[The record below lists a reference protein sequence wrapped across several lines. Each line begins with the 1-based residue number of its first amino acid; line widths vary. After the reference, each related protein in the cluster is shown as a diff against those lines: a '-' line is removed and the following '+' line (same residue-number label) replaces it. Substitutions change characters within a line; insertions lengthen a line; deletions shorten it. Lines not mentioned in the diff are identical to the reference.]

1 LSFGNN
7 RRYHFSKFQESQL
20 AIGPADDPGTGEFLR
35 GDLKRRIADRRATD
49 EGFDVPTE
57 QYPILLSVVVVLD
70 NPGRA
75 VRGLIEPIIADVS
88 RRVTD
93 FEIVVVDNGSTDE
106 SAAEFERLVK
116 PDGLPNVQVYRL
128 IRPVDFEIAAWAGIE
143 NALGDFVLVFDVYN
157 EDLSFLDRALEAA
170 AKGIQFVAI
179 RNLAPLHDS
188 LSERVFAAAFRGVFR
203 FMAGVDLAAEGSQC
217 RLISKQVV
225 SYLLQQPKPAL
236 KYRAL
241 PAIAGFPK
249 VTLTYTGQGT
259 GGRKARFSSKVRR
272 AINLLFAQT
281 IAPLRIASLL
291 AISGA
296 MMNVFYSVYVL
307 VVAIVK
313 KDVAAGWATL
323 SLQQSGMFFL
333 ISVVLFILVE
343 YVAQMF
349 VWNLE
354 GPSYYLAGEHTSAVL
369 GRRQRLNIEQ
379 GDSVERD
386 RTDAK

>member
-1 LSFGNN
+1 MGVN
-7 RRYHFSKFQESQL
+7 
-20 AIGPADDPGTGEFLR
+20 
-35 GDLKRRIADRRATD
+35 
-49 EGFDVPTE
+49 VPTE
-57 QYPILLSVVVVLD
+57 RYPILLSVVVVLD

-75 VRGLIEPIIADVS
+75 ARGLIEPIIAEVS
-88 RRVTD
+88 CGVTD

-106 SAAEFERLVK
+106 STAEFARLVQ

-128 IRPVDFEIAAWAGIE
+128 IRPVDYETAAWAGIE

-179 RNLAPLHDS
+179 QNLAPLRS
-188 LSERVFAAAFRGVFR
+188 GLVERGFAAAFRSVFR

-249 VTLTYTGQGT
+249 VTLTYTGHGV
-259 GGRKARFSSKVRR
+259 GGREARFSSKVRR

-291 AISGA
+291 AIGGA
-296 MMNVFYSVYVL
+296 LLNVIYSIYVV

-313 KDVAAGWATL
+313 EDVAPGWATL

-369 GRRQRLNIEQ
+369 GRRQKLNIEQ
-379 GDSVERD
+379 DDPIERD
-386 RTDAK
+386 RTPAK